1 MNTPINEFQDILDAM
16 ERNPA
21 LRDALRRQILGDELL
36 QMPVRLRKVEAD
48 IANLTDITTN
58 LTDITTG
65 MRDDISV
72 LKETTSTMQTDIS
85 VLKETTERTQLQLAI
100 TGGHVSNLIGSDYES
115 HIARNSR
122 RILLREMGVLTTMF
136 STQRQSEHL
145 TNLVLDAE
153 LQGQL
158 LPHETDSLANADL
171 VLTEDETGNYILA
184 EISLTVQQGD
194 IDRAIERA
202 ALLAKATGR
211 NATPIAVGTA
221 LNRDLDPNTLPCR
234 VLLLPHYRDA

>member
-1 MNTPINEFQDILDAM
+1 MNTPINEFQDIPDAM

-21 LRDALRRQILGDELL
+21 LRDALRRQVLGDELL
-36 QMPVRLRKVEAD
+36 QMPVRLRKVEVD
-48 IANLTDITTN
+48 IAN

-85 VLKETTERTQLQLAI
+85 ALKETTDRTQLQLAI
-100 TGGHVSNLIGSDYES
+100 TGGHVSNLIGTDYES

-122 RILLREMGVLTTMF
+122 RILLREMGVLTTVF

-171 VLTEDETGNYILA
+171 VLTKDETGNYILA

-194 IDRAIERA
+194 VDHAVERA
-202 ALLAKATGR
+202 TLLAKATGR

-221 LNRDLDPNTLPCR
+221 LNRDLDPNILPCR
-234 VLLLPHYRDA
+234 VLLLPYYRDA